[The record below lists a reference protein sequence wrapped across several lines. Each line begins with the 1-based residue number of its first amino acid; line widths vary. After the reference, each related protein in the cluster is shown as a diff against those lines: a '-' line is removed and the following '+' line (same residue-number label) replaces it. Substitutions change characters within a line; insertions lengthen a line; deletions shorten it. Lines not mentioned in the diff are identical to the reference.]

1 MTFSTSRVGEK
12 TEEVVLREPT
22 PPLVPPAMLS
32 SQSLPTALD
41 KDKLAKLLS
50 VACSMCKPMIPA
62 PRSVFSCFAFAD
74 TTLCCRCFEWGDKIL
89 ELRTD
94 ADTVNSHFMWWNLGE
109 VPSLSNGTTA
119 RGGPR
124 PPWRVSSILP
134 GLGRLLSSFYTL
146 NVFYSVSCLVV
157 VLPSVRFSLS
167 FRNNRFLQGWRVS
180 PTLNPQP
187 RGPGYLS

>member
-134 GLGRLLSSFYTL
+134 GLGRLLSSFCTL
-146 NVFYSVSCLVV
+146 ALLHLLSLHLPNAEHSRSLTKIHSFSNVFYSVSCLVV
-157 VLPSVRFSLS
+157 VLPSVRFSLC
-167 FRNNRFLQGWRVS
+167 
-180 PTLNPQP
+180 
-187 RGPGYLS
+187 